1 MSAVDHLAPNTL
13 IHLDRD
19 GRAGIRAQIEQQLR
33 DGVRDGRL
41 HGGTRL
47 PSSRELAAGLGIA
60 RGVVVEAYAQ
70 LAAEG
75 WIVSRQGSGTRVA
88 PAAAAPPADESPPW
102 PFETQHRYDFALGV
116 PDLASFPRAMWLA
129 SMRRVLRDLPDAR
142 LSHPDPRGTATLR
155 SALAAYLGRQRGV
168 VTTAD
173 RIVVTTGFW
182 QALAVTCAALAARGA
197 TRLAMEDPSFVFHRQ
212 IAKRAGLEPVP
223 VPVDAGGLRVDLLAR
238 TGADAVLTTP
248 AHQSPTGVVLA
259 PERRTALVAWAQETG
274 ALIVEDD
281 YDAEYRYD
289 RVPVGALQGLAPEQ
303 VVYGGTASKTL
314 APALRLGWIALPS
327 ALVHPVAYEKGMADA
342 GSPVLEQLVLADLI
356 ERGDLDRHLRRTRAL
371 NRRRRDALAEAVA
384 EHLPQARLRGVAAG
398 LHVQLDLPS
407 GSDEPAIVSAAA
419 ERGVRVEPLGPHRFA
434 AAVADEAPA
443 LLLGY
448 AALSEQAIR
457 RGVAELAVAVDAAA
471 GR

>member
-1 MSAVDHLAPNTL
+1 MVIMDHLPTDTL
-13 IHLDRD
+13 VRLDR
-19 GRAGIRAQIEQQLR
+19 GSRVGIRAQIEQQLR
-33 DGVRDGRL
+33 EGVREGRL

-47 PSSRELAAGLGIA
+47 PSSRDLATSLGVA

-75 WIVSRQGSGTRVA
+75 WVVSRQGSGTRVA
-88 PAAAAPPADESPPW
+88 SAAAAPPADSSEPW
-102 PFETQHRYDFALGV
+102 PFDAQHRYDFALGV
-116 PDLASFPRAMWLA
+116 PDLASFPRAAWLSA
-129 SMRRVLRDLPDAR
+129 MRRVLRDMPDAR
-142 LSHPDPRGTATLR
+142 LSHPDPRGTAKLR
-155 SALAAYLGRQRGV
+155 IALAAYLGRQRGV

-182 QALAVTCAALAARGA
+182 QGLAVVCSALAARGA
-197 TRLAMEDPSFVFHRQ
+197 TSLAMEDPSFVFHRH
-212 IAKRAGLEPVP
+212 IAERAGLEPIG
-223 VPVDAGGLRVDLLAR
+223 VPVDDFGLRVDLLAR

-248 AHQSPTGVVLA
+248 AHQSPTGVVMA
-259 PERRTALVAWAQETG
+259 PERRTALVAWAQETN
-274 ALIVEDD
+274 AVVIEDD

-303 VVYGGTASKTL
+303 VIYGGTASKTL
-314 APALRLGWIALPS
+314 APALRLGWVALPS
-327 ALVHPVAYEKGMADA
+327 ALVRPVAYEKGMADA

-398 LHVQLDLPS
+398 LHVQLDLPA
-407 GSDEPAIVSAAA
+407 GSDELAIVSAAA
-419 ERGVRVEPLGPHRFA
+419 ARGVRVEPLRPHRFDTSDA
-434 AAVADEAPA
+434 PPA

-448 AALSEQAIR
+448 AAMSEQAIR
-457 RGVAELAVAVDAAA
+457 RGVAELAAAVDAAA
-471 GR
+471 RG